1 MLNAEELARYKSR
14 ILALRRRLRGEVTQ
28 MADGALETP
37 LTESNGDLSSAADLG
52 TDNFER
58 EFTLSLVEGK
68 DAILEQIDEALE
80 RIAAGTFG
88 ICEVCQ
94 MKIPRA
100 RLDAIPYAS
109 RCVECA
115 AKLERKC
122 PTD

>member
-1 MLNAEELARYKSR
+1 MNPEELAVYKSR
-14 ILALRRRLRGEVTQ
+14 ILALRARLQGEVIQ

-37 LTESNGDLSSAADLG
+37 LTENNGDLSSAADLG

-68 DAILEQIDEALE
+68 DEILDQIDEALG
-80 RIAAGTFG
+80 RIAEGTFG
-88 ICEVCQ
+88 ICEACKA
-94 MKIPRA
+94 KIPRA

-115 AKLERKC
+115 AKLERE
-122 PTD
+122 

>member
-1 MLNAEELARYKSR
+1 MNPEELASYKSR
-14 ILALRRRLRGEVTQ
+14 LLDLRSRLRGEVAQ

-80 RIAAGTFG
+80 RIAEGTFG
-88 ICEVCQ
+88 ICDVCEA
-94 MKIPRA
+94 KIPRA

-109 RCVECA
+109 YCVECA
-115 AKLERKC
+115 AKQEREC
-122 PTD
+122 SAD

>member
-1 MLNAEELARYKSR
+1 MNPEEMAVYKSR
-14 ILALRRRLRGEVTQ
+14 ILALRSRLQGEVIQ

-58 EFTLSLVEGK
+58 EFTLGLVEGK
-68 DAILEQIDEALE
+68 DATLEQIDEALE
-80 RIAAGTFG
+80 RIAEGSFG
-88 ICEVCQ
+88 ICEACRS
-94 MKIPRA
+94 KIPRA

-115 AKLERKC
+115 AKLERE
-122 PTD
+122 